1 MELFNKFLMYME
13 YPFVRYALI
22 TGVLIALAS
31 SILGV
36 VLVLKRYSYIGN
48 SLSNVAFGS
57 MSVATVVGL
66 TNKMYLI
73 LPVTILT
80 AILLLN
86 SGKKMSLTSDA
97 AIAMIAVSALALG
110 YLVMNVFKT
119 GPNVAVDVCTTL
131 FGSTSILTLK
141 LSDVYSCIALS
152 ILVLIFFLTN
162 YKNIFAVT
170 FDGEYAKATGVNIEL
185 TNLLLS
191 IIIAIVISLAMTL
204 VGSLLVSALI
214 VFPTISAMKI
224 THSFKIVCIL
234 SVLFSVFCAVLGIV
248 FAILVGTPVGS
259 TIVGANVLIFAICKI
274 FNIVRGE

>member
-1 MELFNKFLMYME
+1 MELFNKFFMYME

-97 AIAMIAVSALALG
+97 AIAMIAVSAIALG

-214 VFPTISAMKI
+214 VFPTISAMKVS
-224 THSFKIVCIL
+224 HSFKGVCIL
-234 SVLFSVFCAVLGIV
+234 SVLFSVFCAVFGIV

-259 TIVGANVLIFAICKI
+259 TIVGANVVLFVLCKI
-274 FNIVRGE
+274 YNIVRGE

>member
-1 MELFNKFLMYME
+1 MELFNKFLMYMD
-13 YPFVRYALI
+13 YPFVRYALV

-141 LSDVYSCIALS
+141 LSDVYSCVLLS
-152 ILVLIFFLTN
+152 ILVLIFFITN
-162 YKNIFAVT
+162 YKNIFSVT
-170 FDGEYAKATGVNIEL
+170 FDDEYAKATGVNTEL

-214 VFPTISAMKI
+214 VFPTISSMKVS
-224 THSFKIVCIL
+224 HSFKGVCIL
-234 SVLFSVFCAVLGIV
+234 SVVFSVFCAVFGIV

-259 TIVGANVLIFAICKI
+259 TIVGANVVLFVLCKI
-274 FNIVRGE
+274 YNIVRGE

>member
-1 MELFNKFLMYME
+1 MELFNKFLMYMD
-13 YPFVRYALI
+13 YPFVRYALV

-141 LSDVYSCIALS
+141 LSDVYSCVLLS
-152 ILVLIFFLTN
+152 ILVLIFFITN
-162 YKNIFAVT
+162 YKNIFSVT
-170 FDGEYAKATGVNIEL
+170 FDGEYAKATGVNTEL

-191 IIIAIVISLAMTL
+191 IIIAIVISLAITL

-214 VFPTISAMKI
+214 VFPTISSMKVS
-224 THSFKIVCIL
+224 HSFKGVCIL
-234 SVLFSVFCAVLGIV
+234 SVLFSVFCAVFGIV

-259 TIVGANVLIFAICKI
+259 TIVGANVVLFVLCKI
-274 FNIVRGE
+274 YNIVRGE

>member
-1 MELFNKFLMYME
+1 MELFNKFLMYMD
-13 YPFVRYALI
+13 YPFVRYALV

-119 GPNVAVDVCTTL
+119 GP
-131 FGSTSILTLK
+131 
-141 LSDVYSCIALS
+141 
-152 ILVLIFFLTN
+152 
-162 YKNIFAVT
+162 
-170 FDGEYAKATGVNIEL
+170 
-185 TNLLLS
+185 
-191 IIIAIVISLAMTL
+191 
-204 VGSLLVSALI
+204 VSY
-214 VFPTISAMKI
+214 
-224 THSFKIVCIL
+224 THL
-234 SVLFSVFCAVLGIV
+234 
-248 FAILVGTPVGS
+248 
-259 TIVGANVLIFAICKI
+259 
-274 FNIVRGE
+274 